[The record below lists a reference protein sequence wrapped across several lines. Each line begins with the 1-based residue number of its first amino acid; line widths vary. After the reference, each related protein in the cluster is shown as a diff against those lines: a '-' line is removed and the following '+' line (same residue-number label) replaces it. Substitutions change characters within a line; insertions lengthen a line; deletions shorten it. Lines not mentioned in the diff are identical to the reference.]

1 MPRTAGAATASMNRK
16 RLNIV
21 LIDPSSG
28 RNGSSQM
35 HIAPIPGDG
44 TWPEAPAESVK
55 VVKAACAKQ
64 GVKLNYP
71 DQMLIGLHDV
81 Q

>member
-1 MPRTAGAATASMNRK
+1 
-16 RLNIV
+16 
-21 LIDPSSG
+21 
-28 RNGSSQM
+28 M